1 MDDICRMQVLHA
13 LKYLIHDEPVVDV
26 LEDLLTD
33 GVVEIGFH
41 ILKDQIEVFV
51 IFCADD
57 VQQFD
62 DIVVVELMQVAYL
75 SVGAL
80 RVDRVLEGVEYFF

>member
-1 MDDICRMQVLHA
+1 MSECL
-13 LKYLIHDEPVVDV
+13 P
-26 LEDLLTD
+26 D
-33 GVVEIGFH
+33 GVVEVCLQELENEIE
-41 ILKDQIEVFV
+41 ILI